1 MVLLHYGRIHVPPGG
16 HDDRRRNQEDLLV
29 RQRDFEERR
38 SNVHLKLLTTFVG
51 QFKAAYELPTVKIQI
66 NWQNTNY
73 SPMSEY
79 ALLFVAYDNHTLG
92 YLNMKLQQKHV
103 LNMKLHK

>member
-1 MVLLHYGRIHVPPGG
+1 MLILHYGRIHVPPRG
-16 HDDRRRNQEDLLV
+16 HDDRSDNQEDLLV
-29 RQRDFEERR
+29 RQRDLQERR
-38 SNVHLKLLTTFVG
+38 SNVHLKLMTTFVG

-66 NWQNTNY
+66 NCQNINY

-92 YLNMKLQQKHV
+92 FLNMKLQQKHV